1 MATLLSKCGHFF
13 VYFMS
18 ISQQDLNNL
27 LTEKFPEAKIEIT
40 DLVGDSDHYAV
51 QIIDQNFAG
60 KTRIAQHKIVNEA
73 LRGVLGTTL
82 HALQIKTS
90 SHV

>member
-1 MATLLSKCGHFF
+1 MP
-13 VYFMS
+13 

-27 LTEKFPEAKIEIT
+27 LTERFPEAKIEIT
-40 DLVGDSDHYAV
+40 DLAGDSDHYSV
-51 QIIDQNFAG
+51 QITDKSFFG

-73 LRGVLGTTL
+73 LKGILGTTL

-90 SHV
+90 VHD

>member
-1 MATLLSKCGHFF
+1 MP
-13 VYFMS
+13 

-27 LTEKFPEAKIEIT
+27 LTERFPEAKIEIT
-40 DLVGDSDHYAV
+40 DLAGDSDHYAV
-51 QIIDQNFAG
+51 KITDRKFLG

-73 LRGVLGTTL
+73 LKGILGTTL

-90 SHV
+90 SHD

>member
-1 MATLLSKCGHFF
+1 MP
-13 VYFMS
+13 

-27 LTEKFPEAKIEIT
+27 LIERFPEAKIEIT
-40 DLVGDSDHYAV
+40 DLAGDSDHYAV
-51 QIIDQNFAG
+51 QITDKSFFG

-73 LRGVLGTTL
+73 LKGILGTTL

-90 SHV
+90 AHD